1 MQGRNPA
8 EVEATSPYI
17 AYQEAMTTRFKQ
29 RKEFRLQEDEKMVFY
44 FNIFTYNTIC
54 LTLVFILK
62 LMEKELKLM
71 EKEDKASDNQVVQD
85 NQVVIKIYET
95 KTLIKAFASYMINA
109 FIRDRWPKSKH
120 FFTEAKKCEFVKLY
134 GCPYY
139 LLIRDNK
146 ILDQVAQLETIQTV
160 QVKVAG
166 TLQEVEFSRFLSPI
180 IF

>member
-17 AYQEAMTTRFKQ
+17 AYQEAMITRFKQ

-71 EKEDKASDNQVVQD
+71 EKEDKASDNQVVP
-85 NQVVIKIYET
+85 VIKKYEI
-95 KTLIKAFASYMINA
+95 KTLMIAFSSYRIVRFIN
-109 FIRDRWPKSKH
+109 H
-120 FFTEAKKCEFVKLY
+120 FLPLSNFFAEARKNVFKQFGTPYYFVKQDKVYAENLAT
-134 GCPYY
+134 
-139 LLIRDNK
+139 LSQERSK
-146 ILDQVAQLETIQTV
+146 QTV
-160 QVKVAG
+160 SIDIGGVTKQVKY
-166 TLQEVEFSRFLSPI
+166 I
-180 IF
+180 